1 MEVPPLGGGFCIE
14 ALVAFSFE
22 SELACNCEKVVA
34 GRLACFLHLT
44 AWHFVWS

>member
-22 SELACNCEKVVA
+22 SELACTCEKVVA
-34 GRLACFLHLT
+34 GRLACFLHLN
-44 AWHFVWS
+44 A